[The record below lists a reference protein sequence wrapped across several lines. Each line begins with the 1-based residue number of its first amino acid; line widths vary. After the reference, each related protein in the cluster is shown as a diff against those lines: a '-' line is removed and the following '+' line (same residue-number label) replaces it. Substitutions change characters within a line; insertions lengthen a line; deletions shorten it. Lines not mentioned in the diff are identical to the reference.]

1 MNDDNKIKQGLE
13 EIIRRTF
20 EVIDNVYSV
29 NKDKKNY
36 NSRLIFP
43 KYRNKN
49 NIRVSE
55 QELRF
60 VFVDQFICTSNY
72 SVFRALRVHNQLIS
86 NTITTP
92 YKFLLS
98 PFC

>member
-1 MNDDNKIKQGLE
+1 MNEDNKIKRGLE

-43 KYRNKN
+43 N
-49 NIRVSE
+49 
-55 QELRF
+55 L
-60 VFVDQFICTSNY
+60 
-72 SVFRALRVHNQLIS
+72 
-86 NTITTP
+86 
-92 YKFLLS
+92 FLLTNL
-98 PFC
+98 FAQVIILFLEH